1 VIDCWILDDI
11 DSLTRTFI
19 CFSLV
24 LEPVILVL
32 VLDLVLHLLSD
43 TDTITE
49 YCVYT
54 YLLW

>member
-1 VIDCWILDDI
+1 MIDCWILDDI